1 MKLWQEYMN
10 DSSEGLGV
18 VRLVFLIECFI
29 DLVGDPFASKE
40 KYSLEVLRK
49 VGQWAWNV
57 KISRFAL
64 SGFWGCY
71 NWQNAGCACTAIS

>member
-18 VRLVFLIECFI
+18 VRLFFLIEFFV
-29 DLVGDPFASKE
+29 DLVGDPFVSNE
-40 KYSLEVLRK
+40 RYFHEVLRK
-49 VGQWAWNV
+49 SVQGIWND
-57 KISRFAL
+57 KISKVAL
-64 SGFWGCY
+64 SDFLGRY